1 MWTIRC
7 LKMLLVL
14 KQKRCCCQTDK
25 MQTDG
30 GGVPDLGAR
39 RFPVCVAEAV
49 RVAEPVLAADLV
61 YGSAAEW
68 CWRRWRPIGER
79 REASDRWVR
88 RGRREEAG
96 G

>member
-1 MWTIRC
+1 LFSNKKDVAVKQIRC
-7 LKMLLVL
+7 RRVVE
-14 KQKRCCCQTDK
+14 R
-25 MQTDG
+25 
-30 GGVPDLGAR
+30 VPDLGAR

-68 CWRRWRPIGER
+68 WWRRWRPIGER

-88 RGRREEAG
+88 GARREEAG

>member
-1 MWTIRC
+1 LLSNRKDVAIKQIRC
-7 LKMLLVL
+7 RRVVE
-14 KQKRCCCQTDK
+14 
-25 MQTDG
+25 
-30 GGVPDLGAR
+30 GVPDLGAC

-49 RVAEPVLAADLV
+49 RVIEPVLAADLV

-88 RGRREEAG
+88 GGRREEAG

>member
-1 MWTIRC
+1 
-7 LKMLLVL
+7 ML
-14 KQKRCCCQTDK
+14 T
-25 MQTDG
+25 
-30 GGVPDLGAR
+30 
-39 RFPVCVAEAV
+39 
-49 RVAEPVLAADLV
+49 ADLV

-88 RGRREEAG
+88 GARREEAG